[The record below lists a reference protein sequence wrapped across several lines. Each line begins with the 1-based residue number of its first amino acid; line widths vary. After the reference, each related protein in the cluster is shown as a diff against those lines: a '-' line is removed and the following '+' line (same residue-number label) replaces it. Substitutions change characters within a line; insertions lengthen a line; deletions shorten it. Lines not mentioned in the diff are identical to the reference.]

1 MTGDILGTYE
11 VVNFTQIS
19 RIFSYKNI
27 VQFLQSILFAW
38 NLMCTNKICKRG
50 KTGCD
55 RENSADA
62 SSRLVPV
69 RKYGLDRKPRQ
80 HAIV

>member
-1 MTGDILGTYE
+1 
-11 VVNFTQIS
+11 
-19 RIFSYKNI
+19 
-27 VQFLQSILFAW
+27 
-38 NLMCTNKICKRG
+38 MCTNKICKRG

-55 RENSADA
+55 MENSDDA